1 MNALD
6 SKVLLGRPVSCCCN
20 ALKLL
25 LFVYQTTKER
35 KRSRGGGGLFFPKCG
50 KVVEKGEKKITSYL
64 GFSHFDVQSGRGPLL
79 GCLQKILMHSHH
91 HHHHPAMGVGVGVG
105 RDRPPPQSPPLSQ
118 PTQPPVSSSSSS
130 SSLSDLYSVARRI
143 SFELQEGLIRL
154 ERLEGKGHG
163 GNATLQEAR
172 EQRNK
177 LQEMTRISQQ
187 MESQFRVLIV
197 KENPSKR
204 DTWKRKVSQ
213 ISEECDQ
220 FRVAL
225 DRFGSRESR
234 RMQEEQEREELM
246 RRISGG
252 GNMNNGGG
260 DVTLNMGSSYDVEA
274 SAGMS
279 MRRSGQM
286 VDDLLDSGANILGSL
301 HEQKDRLKSA
311 RRKVLSVLDT
321 LGVSQ
326 SVLKVIDRR
335 QRMDAI
341 IVYGGMFFITFF
353 IFVFWWFTR
362 R

>member
-1 MNALD
+1 M
-6 SKVLLGRPVSCCCN
+6 SCCCN
-20 ALKLL
+20 EAFLL

-35 KRSRGGGGLFFPKCG
+35 KRSREKEDFSFQN
-50 KVVEKGEKKITSYL
+50 VEKLWKRGEKKITRYL
-64 GFSHFDVQSGRGPLL
+64 GFSHFSLFVQSGEGSLAWLPS
-79 GCLQKILMHSHH
+79 KIMHSNH
-91 HHHHPAMGVGVGVG
+91 HHHHPAMGVGVGG
-105 RDRPPPQSPPLSQ
+105 DRPPPQSPPLSQ

-252 GNMNNGGG
+252 GNMNSGGG
-260 DVTLNMGSSYDVEA
+260 DVTLNMGSSYDAEA
-274 SAGMS
+274 STGMS

-311 RRKVLSVLDT
+311 RRKVLSVLYT

>member
-1 MNALD
+1 MLYRTRSHYWGDLCRAA
-6 SKVLLGRPVSCCCN
+6 V
-20 ALKLL
+20 
-25 LFVYQTTKER
+25 TK
-35 KRSRGGGGLFFPKCG
+35 LFFFFSCIKQQKRG
-50 KVVEKGEKKITSYL
+50 RGVERRRTFLLEKRRGEENYEL
-64 GFSHFDVQSGRGPLL
+64 FRFQPFSLFVQSGEGSLAWLPS
-79 GCLQKILMHSHH
+79 KIMHSHH
-91 HHHHPAMGVGVGVG
+91 HHHHPAMGVGVGG
-105 RDRPPPQSPPLSQ
+105 DRPPPQSPPLSQ

-260 DVTLNMGSSYDVEA
+260 DVTLNMGSSYDAEA